1 MTVKE
6 FKIWLIQNDY
16 TIDALADALNI
27 STTTIYTYQRQGKFP
42 RVFVLALQGLEATE

>member
-1 MTVKE
+1 MTVKQ

-16 TIDALADALNI
+16 TIDALAEALGI

-42 RVFVLALQGLEATE
+42 RVFVLALQGLEATQ

>member
-16 TIDALADALNI
+16 TIDALAEALGI
-27 STTTIYTYQRQGKFP
+27 STTTVYTYQRQGKFP
-42 RVFVLALQGLEATE
+42 RVFVLALKGLEMNQ